1 MSIDELI
8 ALLKQHKH
16 HVGGECPV
24 LVAWEGAVRV
34 IKPSHIYP
42 EEARALWVEDPRTTD
57 VLLIDVDA
65 QPE

>member
-1 MSIDELI
+1 M
-8 ALLKQHKH
+8 
-16 HVGGECPV
+16 
-24 LVAWEGAVRV
+24 LVAWEGAVRI

-42 EEARALWVEDPRTTD
+42 EEAQALWVEDPRTTD